1 MSTDRVKSEE
11 YSKENRP
18 SAPIDLLDASLEEM
32 LFLEGIGEV
41 SAKKIISI
49 RETGIPLTMD
59 LLGRIP
65 HFSIKRMQAL
75 MAKGLV
81 RPLMSD
87 CYDEDDDDE
96 EEAKSVTSTTADR
109 WYSILKSER
118 EEMDRVRLDRDR
130 MRMRYEMSEFTKQKE
145 EEMNHILRRKEMEME
160 KRLRTSFEGLTSA
173 RTTTSSRSRPNLES
187 ARGESTVSQDM
198 STKDDPAQEERRKI
212 QELARNVPTD
222 SIYRGRAFDKRS
234 PLGTSTPNQY
244 QHATSNPD
252 AASSVEMRKSD
263 TSTYNSATYNSA
275 RDTRTSVSTRSVTP
289 VRVAEEQHE
298 DSSSSDE
305 SLSSD
310 VPSETESDTSDEAQA
325 RSRGSYKSGY
335 QSARHSTRKHKERRR
350 PRSPPAPKLPTFT
363 GATGTWQSFSFQFKE
378 IASMHQW
385 SKRTRLERLMS
396 CLSDKAVKF
405 VERLKKDDR
414 REYGPLFKALSKRF
428 GKCDPPSTLRKQI
441 TTAVQ
446 GSDESLEEWAD
457 RIWALTLDGF
467 PEATDT
473 LVEKL
478 AVEYFFKG
486 CHDNQAALAVSGGRH
501 KIRTV
506 QKAVKAMKKYVCT
519 SQQLLGSKASTY
531 SHRQRQVTFQDTH
544 TKVGSTPT
552 ITSDAI
558 KEIVRSALS
567 DATAKMM
574 STMEQNILDKLTMRN
589 KSPPR
594 NRSPSPTITCFKCR
608 KPGHY
613 ARECPLISPPSSPR
627 QTRCFKC
634 QEYGHI
640 QRDCPKH
647 LQVSESSPNDTGL
660 GK

>member
-11 YSKENRP
+11 FSKEGRT

-41 SAKKIISI
+41 SARKIISI

-59 LLGRIP
+59 ILGRIP
-65 HFSIKRMQAL
+65 HFSVKRMQAL
-75 MAKGLV
+75 MDRGLV

-96 EEAKSVTSTTADR
+96 VEAKSVVISTTADR
-109 WYSILKSER
+109 RYSILKSER
-118 EEMDRVRLDRDR
+118 EEMDRVRLDRDQ

-145 EEMNHILRRKEMEME
+145 EEMNHILRKKEIEME
-160 KRLRTSFEGLTSA
+160 KRLRTSFEGLASA
-173 RTTTSSRSRPNLES
+173 RTMTSSRSRPNLES
-187 ARGESTVSQDM
+187 ARGEPTVSQDM
-198 STKDDPAQEERRKI
+198 STKDDPAQEERRKT

-234 PLGTSTPNQY
+234 PLGTSTPRQY

-263 TSTYNSATYNSA
+263 TSTYNSS
-275 RDTRTSVSTRSVTP
+275 RDTRTSVSARSVTP

-335 QSARHSTRKHKERRR
+335 KSARHSTRKHKERRR

-405 VERLKKDDR
+405 VERLKKDER

-478 AVEYFFKG
+478 SVEHFFKG

-531 SHRQRQVTFQDTH
+531 SHRQRQVTFQDT
-544 TKVGSTPT
+544 KVENTPT

-558 KEIVRSALS
+558 KE
-567 DATAKMM
+567 M
-574 STMEQNILDKLTMRN
+574 
-589 KSPPR
+589 P
-594 NRSPSPTITCFKCR
+594 
-608 KPGHY
+608 
-613 ARECPLISPPSSPR
+613 
-627 QTRCFKC
+627 
-634 QEYGHI
+634 
-640 QRDCPKH
+640 
-647 LQVSESSPNDTGL
+647 
-660 GK
+660 

>member
-11 YSKENRP
+11 YSKESRP

-59 LLGRIP
+59 LLGKIP

-96 EEAKSVTSTTADR
+96 EEAKSVTLTTADR

-118 EEMDRVRLDRDR
+118 EEMDRVRLDRDQ

-145 EEMNHILRRKEMEME
+145 EEMNHILRKKEMEME

-234 PLGTSTPNQY
+234 PLGTSTPKQY

-263 TSTYNSATYNSA
+263 TSTYNSA

-385 SKRTRLERLMS
+385 SKP
-396 CLSDKAVKF
+396 D
-405 VERLKKDDR
+405 
-414 REYGPLFKALSKRF
+414 
-428 GKCDPPSTLRKQI
+428 
-441 TTAVQ
+441 
-446 GSDESLEEWAD
+446 
-457 RIWALTLDGF
+457 
-467 PEATDT
+467 
-473 LVEKL
+473 
-478 AVEYFFKG
+478 
-486 CHDNQAALAVSGGRH
+486 
-501 KIRTV
+501 
-506 QKAVKAMKKYVCT
+506 
-519 SQQLLGSKASTY
+519 
-531 SHRQRQVTFQDTH
+531 
-544 TKVGSTPT
+544 
-552 ITSDAI
+552 
-558 KEIVRSALS
+558 SAG
-567 DATAKMM
+567 
-574 STMEQNILDKLTMRN
+574 N
-589 KSPPR
+589 
-594 NRSPSPTITCFKCR
+594 
-608 KPGHY
+608 G
-613 ARECPLISPPSSPR
+613 
-627 QTRCFKC
+627 
-634 QEYGHI
+634 
-640 QRDCPKH
+640 
-647 LQVSESSPNDTGL
+647 
-660 GK
+660 

>member
-1 MSTDRVKSEE
+1 
-11 YSKENRP
+11 
-18 SAPIDLLDASLEEM
+18 M
-32 LFLEGIGEV
+32 LFLEGIGETT
-41 SAKKIISI
+41 AKKIIAI

-59 LLGRIP
+59 ILGKIP
-65 HFSIKRMQAL
+65 HFSVKRIKAL
-75 MAKGLV
+75 IDRGLV
-81 RPLMSD
+81 RPLTSD
-87 CYDEDDDDE
+87 SCDDEDEDDE
-96 EEAKSVTSTTADR
+96 VEAKSVVVSTTADR

-118 EEMDRVRLDRDR
+118 EEMDRVRLDRDQT
-130 MRMRYEMSEFTKQKE
+130 RMRYEMQEFTRQKE
-145 EEMNHILRRKEMEME
+145 EEMNHILRKKEIEME

-187 ARGESTVSQDM
+187 AEAEPTVSQDM

-234 PLGTSTPNQY
+234 PLGTSTPKQY
-244 QHATSNPD
+244 QHTTSNPD
-252 AASSVEMRKSD
+252 AASSAEMRKSD
-263 TSTYNSATYNSA
+263 TPTYNSSRN
-275 RDTRTSVSTRSVTP
+275 TRTSVSARSVTP

-298 DSSSSDE
+298 DSSSSDK

-335 QSARHSTRKHKERRR
+335 QSARHSTRKYKERRR
-350 PRSPPAPKLPTFT
+350 PRSPPVPKLPTFT

-405 VERLKKDDR
+405 VERLKKDKR

-446 GSDESLEEWAD
+446 GSDELLEEWAD

-473 LVEKL
+473 LVEIL
-478 AVEYFFKG
+478 SVEHFLKG
-486 CHDNQAALAVSGGRH
+486 CHDNRAALAV
-501 KIRTV
+501 
-506 QKAVKAMKKYVCT
+506 
-519 SQQLLGSKASTY
+519 
-531 SHRQRQVTFQDTH
+531 
-544 TKVGSTPT
+544 
-552 ITSDAI
+552 
-558 KEIVRSALS
+558 
-567 DATAKMM
+567 
-574 STMEQNILDKLTMRN
+574 
-589 KSPPR
+589 
-594 NRSPSPTITCFKCR
+594 
-608 KPGHY
+608 
-613 ARECPLISPPSSPR
+613 
-627 QTRCFKC
+627 
-634 QEYGHI
+634 
-640 QRDCPKH
+640 
-647 LQVSESSPNDTGL
+647 
-660 GK
+660 